1 MAECNGNLFETDIG
15 ALLLL
20 FAMMKAGRR
29 LLHYKFHRDHRK
41 GAGSTR
47 NLPGVRRSIPVYC
60 REVSRSGYFRA
71 ASG

>member
-29 LLHYKFHRDHRK
+29 LLHYKFHRGPSQRRRQYTKPAWRPKVDP
-41 GAGSTR
+41 SL
-47 NLPGVRRSIPVYC
+47 LPRGVAFRLLP
-60 REVSRSGYFRA
+60 SG
-71 ASG
+71 